1 MKKLASGFAS
11 VGACVLRRVGIIK
24 FPPPSKILKGPI
36 LRLGIGRIVALCAV
50 LCLTCCTYQAY
61 TVRYSVDYAD
71 YINSGFWIFHQ
82 RLKLHIN
89 TSLLPRL
96 RWSTE
101 RSSAPAQ
108 RMI

>member
-71 YINSGFWIFHQ
+71 YINSGFWIFPSEAQ
-82 RLKLHIN
+82 TTYKYLPIASIAMEYGEELSLIHI
-89 TSLLPRL
+89 
-96 RWSTE
+96 
-101 RSSAPAQ
+101 
-108 RMI
+108 